1 MKKNNNLIL
10 AVLVVLLIACIVSP
24 LIYFLTNSK
33 ATNNDSKKEVKKA
46 VDTSRYPYTLNLY
59 KSGDTYFENKCFDCD
74 TAFTIPTE
82 SKDAKF
88 VVIPISSLNKDPYI
102 LYDDNG
108 LKIYSTLDS
117 RVYKINLDNKYENYE
132 IGLSKDNKIMG
143 IVFYNIEEH
152 REKPKDDD
160 FPEACLV
167 RHEEYK
173 DAGMYNFKTDKIMFN
188 DDYDYLHILD
198 ENEVVAIKQE
208 YNDEG
213 TTNSNTYIFN
223 IDSGKKVYSLS
234 GEKFVD
240 KFHTKGGVVYHIDS
254 GLYNSKFKKIFSSYY
269 NVTSDGI
276 YVMNK
281 NKDSVSL
288 YDANG
293 KKLNSYKIVGD
304 FQTLFDNN
312 EYYLTVYN
320 GYLYIRGLNN
330 SFAQKVGVWKENY
343 SINSQGEVF
352 NSCDSEHF
360 GNNTGLNMWGFE
372 YFTNGDSGVRVCF
385 NSDTKKVL
393 TKNDD
398 FIQYLGVG
406 NDPCDCIFGLCN

>member
-1 MKKNNNLIL
+1 
-10 AVLVVLLIACIVSP
+10 
-24 LIYFLTNSK
+24 
-33 ATNNDSKKEVKKA
+33 
-46 VDTSRYPYTLNLY
+46 
-59 KSGDTYFENKCFDCD
+59 
-74 TAFTIPTE
+74 
-82 SKDAKF
+82 
-88 VVIPISSLNKDPYI
+88 
-102 LYDDNG
+102 
-108 LKIYSTLDS
+108 
-117 RVYKINLDNKYENYE
+117 
-132 IGLSKDNKIMG
+132 
-143 IVFYNIEEH
+143 
-152 REKPKDDD
+152 
-160 FPEACLV
+160 
-167 RHEEYK
+167 
-173 DAGMYNFKTDKIMFN
+173 MYNFKTDKIMFN

-208 YNDEG
+208 YNDGE

-240 KFHTKGGVVYHIDS
+240 KIHTNSGVVYHIDS

-281 NKDSVSL
+281 NKDGVSL

-330 SFAQKVGVWKENY
+330 SFAQKVGVGRK
-343 SINSQGEVF
+343 IIV
-352 NSCDSEHF
+352 
-360 GNNTGLNMWGFE
+360 LI
-372 YFTNGDSGVRVCF
+372 VRVKYLILVIVNILTIILGLICGDL
-385 NSDTKKVL
+385 NILLMEIVVL
-393 TKNDD
+393 G
-398 FIQYLGVG
+398 FALIQILRK
-406 NDPCDCIFGLCN
+406 F